1 MNDMGAGIQV
11 TRVRLAACRV
21 AAPTDQSRSDIGYFP
36 SCNIGA
42 VHARRWPDVRGGPRW
57 SNRGDRTRRGAT
69 DSPSGTSY
77 DTRLAFMPAH
87 RHETRISELVR
98 LAAWLAGW
106 FEWVRWVGV
115 AYLLYLGI
123 RQWIAAPVD
132 LTRTYPPP
140 ALAPRHR

>member
-1 MNDMGAGIQV
+1 
-11 TRVRLAACRV
+11 
-21 AAPTDQSRSDIGYFP
+21 
-36 SCNIGA
+36 
-42 VHARRWPDVRGGPRW
+42 
-57 SNRGDRTRRGAT
+57 
-69 DSPSGTSY
+69 
-77 DTRLAFMPAH
+77 MPAH

-140 ALAPRHR
+140 ALAPRHRAARGPDLTHPSEDVSVLRRVPSAVPRPGAPIAPQMAATAFALLAFHSGVPVK